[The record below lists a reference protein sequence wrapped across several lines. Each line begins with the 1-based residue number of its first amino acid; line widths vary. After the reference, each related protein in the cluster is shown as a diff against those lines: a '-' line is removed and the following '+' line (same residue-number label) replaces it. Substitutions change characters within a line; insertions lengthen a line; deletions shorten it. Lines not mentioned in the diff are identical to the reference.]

1 MQTLKRVL
9 ALALEEA
16 QTGFSTLCRRMTD
29 RADEVLG
36 EAARNAPAGEQRG
49 AAACRVFLREQGAT
63 LRARME
69 RAYAALL
76 ARAMQT
82 MHTDLRTGLHD
93 FRADTL
99 TLVDDDVMTRQIEVE
114 RLLLRLRDADELSL
128 GHLNLIIAQMHGDSE
143 VRERENPFRP
153 YLLAR
158 TLYDALHS
166 MVEDEAHSKLLFDTL
181 SQAMT
186 VELGDFYTRLREVFE
201 SRGIR
206 SRLLARP
213 TALGQRE
220 RERRD
225 WQRAA
230 AGLADADQAMRRR
243 VAALGAVRQQVEP
256 NQELQELVYSLFSP
270 ASMHMRRGTRPA
282 QAPAQL
288 DGALR
293 QLQSEHA
300 AAGGTAATPAP
311 LALRERLAGLP
322 PGPQRVVAELA
333 GMVFEFILNDELLP
347 PGLRAQL
354 ARLHTPFLRA
364 ALQDQSVLQNA
375 HHPARS
381 LLDRIGSAAAGIGAG
396 SPLLQPLQGEVQRLV
411 DRVLQQ
417 YEHDPAVFA
426 DAELEFDGFLAGL
439 LRECEPAVRRC
450 MPAFERAAQVA
461 PQVAAIADALR
472 GQLETVSI
480 DRRMVDFISGT
491 WAQVMAH
498 TQGREPD
505 FSQLLPE
512 LVWSGQ
518 EKLLPEERAALMK
531 MLPGLGR
538 QLRAGL
544 AAIGMP
550 EAAAQAA
557 LDQLVTLHMDVM
569 SNKLAPATTPRLGI
583 AALRERLGATVAQ
596 ALAARDGG
604 AQGVATAADAAAAL
618 PAHSHFRAEFA
629 LHGQQV
635 SVQAD
640 PALASAAPD
649 DEWLQWARAG
659 NGFELL
665 SGDSYVPLRLDAVAA
680 RHAGFLFTAS
690 GMPAPLVY
698 PRAALMAA
706 LREGSL
712 RPLEYAP
719 LFERAVES
727 LMTGAESL
735 DASR

>member
-9 ALALEEA
+9 ALAIEEA
-16 QTGFSTLCRRMTD
+16 QTGFTTLCRRMTD

-36 EAARNAPAGEQRG
+36 EAVRTAPAADQRG

-69 RAYAALL
+69 RAYASLL

-166 MVEDEAHSKLLFDTL
+166 MVEEEAHSKLLFDTL
-181 SQAMT
+181 SQTMT
-186 VELGDFYTRLREVFE
+186 AELGDFYTRLREVFE

-213 TALGQRE
+213 SALGRRE

-230 AGLADADQAMRRR
+230 AGLTDADQAMRRR
-243 VAALGAVRQQVEP
+243 VAALGAVRQHVEP
-256 NQELQELVYSLFSP
+256 NQELQELVFSLFNP
-270 ASMHMRRGTRPA
+270 AGMRRGARPA
-282 QAPAQL
+282 QAPAPLQI

-300 AAGGTAATPAP
+300 AAAQASHAP
-311 LALRERLAGLP
+311 LALRERLSGLP

-333 GMVFEFILNDELLP
+333 GMLFEFILNDELLP
-347 PGLRAQL
+347 PPLRTQL
-354 ARLHTPFLRA
+354 CRLHTPFLRA

-375 HHPARS
+375 HHPVRR
-381 LLDRIGSAAAGIGAG
+381 LLDRIGSAAAGIGAD

-411 DRVLQQ
+411 ERVLQQ

-450 MPAFERAAQVA
+450 MPAFERAVQVA

-480 DRRMVDFISGT
+480 DRRLVDFISGT

-505 FSQLLPE
+505 HSQLLPE

-518 EKLLPEERAALMK
+518 EKMLPEERAALMK
-531 MLPGLGR
+531 MLPGFGR

-544 AAIGMP
+544 AMIGMP
-550 EAAAQAA
+550 EATAQAA
-557 LDQLVTLHMDVM
+557 LDQLVSLHMDVM
-569 SNKLAPATTPRLGI
+569 SNKLPPATTPRLGI

-596 ALAARDGG
+596 ALAARDAGG
-604 AQGVATAADAAAAL
+604 ADAGAAATAAAL
-618 PAHSHFRAEFA
+618 PGHSHFRAEFA

-635 SVQAD
+635 AVQPD
-640 PALASAAPD
+640 PALSSAAH
-649 DEWLQWARAG
+649 DEDWLQWARAG

-665 SGDSYVPLRLDAVAA
+665 SGQNYMPLRLDAVAA
-680 RHAGFLFTAS
+680 RNAGFLFTAS
-690 GMPAPLVY
+690 GSPTPLVY
-698 PRAALMAA
+698 SRAALLAA

>member
-16 QTGFSTLCRRMTD
+16 QTGFATLCRRMTD

-36 EAARNAPAGEQRG
+36 EAVRTAPAGEQR
-49 AAACRVFLREQGAT
+49 APAACRVFLREQGAT

-69 RAYAALL
+69 RAYAGLL

-181 SQAMT
+181 SQTMT
-186 VELGDFYTRLREVFE
+186 AELGDFYTRLREVFE

-213 TALGQRE
+213 SALGRRE

-243 VAALGAVRQQVEP
+243 VAALGAVRQHVEP
-256 NQELQELVYSLFSP
+256 NQELQELVYSLFNP
-270 ASMHMRRGTRPA
+270 AGLRRGTRAA
-282 QAPAQL
+282 QAPAQLQL

-293 QLQSEHA
+293 QLQHEHA
-300 AAGGTAATPAP
+300 SASAAGAPAP

-333 GMVFEFILNDELLP
+333 GMLFEFILNDELLQP
-347 PGLRAQL
+347 ALRAQL
-354 ARLHTPFLRA
+354 CRLHTPFLRA

-375 HHPARS
+375 DHPARR
-381 LLDRIGSAAAGIGAG
+381 LLDRIGSAAAGIGAS
-396 SPLLQPLQGEVQRLV
+396 SPLLAPLQGEVQRLV
-411 DRVLQQ
+411 ERVLQQ

-426 DAELEFDGFLAGL
+426 DAELEFDGFLASL

-461 PQVAAIADALR
+461 PQVAAIADTLR

-498 TQGREPD
+498 TQGSQPG

-518 EKLLPEERAALMK
+518 EKQAPEERAALMK
-531 MLPGLGR
+531 LLPGLGR

-550 EAAAQAA
+550 EGVAQAA
-557 LDQLVTLHMDVM
+557 LDQLVSLHMDVM
-569 SNKLAPATTPRLGI
+569 ANKLAPATTPRLSI
-583 AALRERLGATVAQ
+583 AALRERLGASVAQ
-596 ALAARDGG
+596 ALAAHDAGG
-604 AQGVATAADAAAAL
+604 ADAL
-618 PAHSHFRAEFA
+618 PGHDHFRAEFA
-629 LHGQQV
+629 LHGQQAT
-635 SVQAD
+635 VQPD
-640 PALASAAPD
+640 PVLASAAHD
-649 DEWLQWARAG
+649 EEWLQWARAG

-665 SGDSYVPLRLDAVAA
+665 SGGSYLPLRLDAVTA
-680 RHAGFLFTAS
+680 RNAGFLFTGA
-690 GMPAPLVY
+690 GLPAPLVY
-698 PRAALMAA
+698 SRAALLAA
-706 LREGSL
+706 MREGSL